1 MTTPPTHTL
10 PIDRLAAIL
19 SADGRID
26 FAYLYGSAASGG
38 AGRDIDIAVHAS
50 GDPDPH
56 GLAAE
61 LKIALHRGTGLP
73 PDLFDVRVVN
83 GVEAQGDLFALLYLR
98 EVLEHG
104 KLLMDQRPEARAA
117 FLERYGVRFRECEG
131 LIQEV
136 LA

>member
-1 MTTPPTHTL
+1 MTTTPSNFP
-10 PIDRLAAIL
+10 PIDLLAGVL

-50 GDPDPH
+50 GELDPH
-56 GLAAE
+56 RLAAD
-61 LKIALHRGTGLP
+61 LKIDLHRRTGLP

-98 EVLEHG
+98 GVLEHG
-104 KLLMDQRPEARAA
+104 RLLVDRRPEVRAG
-117 FLERYGVRFRECEG
+117 FLERYGDRFRECEG